1 MIGSAVLDRSTR
13 VVASGDQIACDVGD
27 EAVLLSVVDGEY
39 YGLNPVAASV
49 WRQVSEPR
57 TIGAV
62 CGALLAEYE
71 GITEAE
77 CERAVAEL
85 VSEMVALGIVR
96 VC

>member
-1 MIGSAVLDRSTR
+1 MTGGAELSMATT
-13 VVASGDQIACDVGD
+13 VVASNDQISCDVGD

-49 WRQVSEPR
+49 WRQIREPR

-62 CGALLAEYE
+62 CEELLAAYE
-71 GITEAE
+71 GITPAE

-85 VSEMVALGIVR
+85 VGEMVALGIARVR
-96 VC
+96 